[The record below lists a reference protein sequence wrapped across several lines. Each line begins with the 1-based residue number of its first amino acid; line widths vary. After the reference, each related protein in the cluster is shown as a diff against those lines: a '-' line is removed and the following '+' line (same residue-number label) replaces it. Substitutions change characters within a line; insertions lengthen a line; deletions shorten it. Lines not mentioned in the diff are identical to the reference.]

1 MTLQQD
7 RILVL
12 PDPKPEF
19 NTTPGGILLTVDQN
33 NDLPSGRVIEA
44 GPGTHTE
51 DGIFIENPIKKDDN
65 VVFGRFS
72 GEKYKEFLLM
82 RAMDV
87 IAVV

>member
-1 MTLQQD
+1 MKLLQD

-12 PDPKPEF
+12 PDPKKEF
-19 NTTPGGILLTVDQN
+19 ETSPGGILLTVDQS
-33 NDLPSGRVIEA
+33 NDLPTGKVIEA

-51 DGIFIENPIKKDDN
+51 DGVFIENPIKKDDN
-65 VVFGRFS
+65 VVYGRFS